1 MLQLSYPRNRCQL
14 IEWNKAP
21 KKPLHG
27 SLYQNDEIVEN
38 ETIHYDF
45 AIIRAKGSV
54 TWKHVGELGSH
65 SVLKLLRWDKKLD
78 KLVEILK
85 LGEFEGASGDYTT
98 LPFDFQYSSTK
109 LLWEPGQKGCAM
121 HKRLLYMKD
130 FWSCGCSLT
139 RLYK

>member
-1 MLQLSYPRNRCQL
+1 MFQPSYPHDQCQL

-21 KKPLHG
+21 TKPLHG
-27 SLYQNDEIVEN
+27 SLYQNDEIIKN

-54 TWKHVGELGSH
+54 TWKHVGELGSR
-65 SVLKLLRWDKKLD
+65 SVLKLLRWDEKLD
-78 KLVEILK
+78 KIVEIMK

-121 HKRLLYMKD
+121 HKRLL
-130 FWSCGCSLT
+130 
-139 RLYK
+139 